1 MLDVQGVYK
10 LIDDQTILRNITF
23 TIEPGS
29 IFGLIG
35 PNGSG
40 KSTLLRC
47 ITGIYKMDAGII
59 EFDNQPIFD
68 NTFIKEKKLV
78 MWQITIIFFMQPI
91 PYKS

>member
-35 PNGSG
+35 
-40 KSTLLRC
+40 
-47 ITGIYKMDAGII
+47 
-59 EFDNQPIFD
+59 
-68 NTFIKEKKLV
+68 
-78 MWQITIIFFMQPI
+78 
-91 PYKS
+91 